1 MKSADLQGL
10 AAVPP
15 AAANGSHRPGKK
27 NGSGSKRGNGSA
39 HAAEHT
45 PDAPFLRTEAAPVDA
60 GMWPLHL
67 AMWFQPEPAPAAP
80 EWSGLG
86 IERRQRVP
94 SSDFRRCD
102 AAWVDCPAGPVQL
115 QEVLAP
121 APDAAIP
128 AGDLAPLGWDP
139 RAVCRKEGSE

>member
-1 MKSADLQGL
+1 MKGAELPGL

-15 AAANGSHRPGKK
+15 AAANGSHRAGKK
-27 NGSGSKRGNGSA
+27 NGSPKRANGSV

-60 GMWPLHL
+60 GMWPLHP

-80 EWSGLG
+80 AWSGLG
-86 IERRQRVP
+86 IERHQRVP
-94 SSDFRRCD
+94 SPDFRRGG
-102 AAWVDCPAGPVQL
+102 AAGLDCAATPL
-115 QEVLAP
+115 QSHEVLVP

-128 AGDLAPLGWDP
+128 ASDLAPLGWDP
-139 RAVCRKEGSE
+139 RSVCRKEGSE